1 MKSGYK
7 KYYEARAILEDFLT
21 KDLLGPVKE
30 NEIIEDTRPSDYYI
44 TGRLF
49 PQGKQILQAE
59 LEKTELESD
68 TEEAEQ
74 PLNLCYEYYPSSMA
88 VSFTVAAGIEK
99 LLVETEFAWYVPV
112 KKPSEKKRPE
122 YAWRRQHKK
131 VAVEISLGEKYRC
144 EELHNG
150 LELRV
155 YLQTEF
161 SDGTKTVT
169 VSLININESSD
180 LISDEAKTFFQPKIV
195 VKGVNG
201 EKKVFI
207 EKKMRVKMNRDPEM
221 LNLEMLYRHNKNFA
235 VGHGC
240 SVGWKQTGDYASEVW
255 SEFISGYELMQMEPA
270 MNVSRQTLSF
280 EFLGGKSVKKITDAL
295 TKIANQYEDW
305 INGVESEIKNLPDT
319 YKEVAKQN
327 VKNCRITLRRMREGI
342 KLLIDDQL
350 VFNAFQLVNQ
360 AMLRIRIKKHGVS
373 RKEQHGWYPFQLAF
387 ILQELC
393 SVADSENTDRDLVDL
408 LWFPTGGGKTEAY
421 LGLTALTI
429 FLRRMRAVKQNRP
442 GGGVT
447 VIMRYTLR
455 LLTLQQF
462 ERASALICA
471 CELIRRENQE
481 ILGTEEIAAGL
492 FVGPLT
498 PNKLAD
504 AEESLKKIQ
513 ENGFDALTEEDS
525 NPCQIHTCPW
535 CGGKIRPGNY
545 RVTAGKMVITCSDG
559 NCEFHDGLPVYL
571 IDEDLYNHKP
581 ALIVGTIDKFA
592 RMTWESKVGGLFG
605 LKTELLPP
613 ELIIQDELHLISG
626 PLGTIAGLYETAIDE
641 FCRRNNVKPKIIAS
655 TATIRNAGNQVLN
668 LYGRKLHQ
676 FPPQGIDI
684 RNSYFAVE
692 SSPDK
697 KPSRKYRG
705 IFTPGTS
712 GSTRMIRVYAVM
724 LFAVRY
730 LSAMGYDEKIIDSF
744 WTLTGYFNSLKQL
757 GGAVVNVIDDVNH
770 RYRYLFGTKFK
781 EFVPDN
787 MKVPDIQQPGELTSR
802 KKNSEIGE
810 TLKRL
815 EVGYP
820 NRDAFD
826 LVLAS
831 NMLSVGIDIGR
842 LGLMVLQGQPK
853 SNSEYIQ
860 ATSRVGRKTPGLVL
874 CMYDV
879 SRSRDRSHY
888 EQFLAYHSSLYK
900 YVEATSLTPFAER
913 ARDRA
918 LHAVLI
924 SLCRHLVDGLADND
938 DAVNIS
944 DYEDEVHEQM
954 KKILEKVKVVDASEY
969 QATEKHLLKILNHWK
984 SMAYNGALTYQRYG
998 QRGVTPLLTDN
1009 FAEESDSLPTLNSMR
1024 NVDVETEI
1032 LLEG

>member
-1 MKSGYK
+1 MDYQ
-7 KYYEARAILEDFLT
+7 KYYEARAVLEDFLI
-21 KDLLGPVKE
+21 KDLLGPVTE
-30 NEIIEDTRPSDYYI
+30 DEIIDTRPSDYYI

-49 PQGKQILQAE
+49 PQGKQILQTE
-59 LEKTELESD
+59 LEKNQLEGD
-68 TEEAEQ
+68 TEEADQ

-88 VSFTVAAGIEK
+88 ISFTVAAGIEK

-112 KKPSEKKRPE
+112 EKEKTSLRKWTE
-122 YAWRRQHKK
+122 YEWHRQYKK
-131 VAVEISLGEKYRC
+131 VATEISTCEKYRC
-144 EELHNG
+144 EKLHDG
-150 LELRV
+150 LELCV

-161 SDGTKTVT
+161 PDGTKTVT
-169 VSLININESSD
+169 VSLLNSNKSKD
-180 LISDEAKTFFQPKIV
+180 LISDEAMTFFQPKII

-201 EKKVFI
+201 EEKVFT
-207 EKKMRVKMNRDPEM
+207 EKKMRVKINRDPEM

-240 SVGWKQTGDYASEVW
+240 SVGWKQAGDYASCVW
-255 SEFISGYELMQMEPA
+255 SEFISEYELMQMEPA
-270 MNVSRQTLSF
+270 MIVSRETLSF
-280 EFLGGKSVKKITDAL
+280 EFLGNQTVEKITDAL
-295 TKIANQYEDW
+295 AETANQYESW
-305 INGVESEIKNLPDT
+305 IADIENGIKKLPDE
-319 YKEVAKQN
+319 YKGVAAEN
-327 VKNCRITLRRMREGI
+327 VKNCRKTLRRMRAGI
-342 KLLIDDQL
+342 KLLSDDRL
-350 VFNAFQLVNQ
+350 VFIAFQLVNQ
-360 AMLRIRIKKHGVS
+360 AMLRMRIKQHGVTG
-373 RKEQHGWYPFQLAF
+373 KERYGWYPFQLAF

-393 SVADSENTDRDLVDL
+393 SVADPANTDRDLVDL

-421 LGLTALTI
+421 LGLTAFTI
-429 FLRRMRAVKQNRP
+429 FLRRMKAVKENRL

-462 ERASALICA
+462 ERATALICA
-471 CELIRRENQE
+471 CELIRKENQE

-498 PNKLAD
+498 PNKLKD
-504 AEESLKKIQ
+504 AEKSLETIKKH
-513 ENGFDALTEEDS
+513 GFDALTEEDS
-525 NPCQIHTCPW
+525 NPCQILTCSW
-535 CGGKIRPGNY
+535 CGSKIRPVNY
-545 RVTAGKMVITCSDG
+545 EVTDSKMVIRCSDVD
-559 NCEFHDGLPVYL
+559 CDFRHGLPVYL
-571 IDEDLYNHKP
+571 VDEDLYNHKP
-581 ALIVGTIDKFA
+581 ALVVATIDKFA
-592 RMTWESKVGGLFG
+592 RMTWEPKVGNLFG

-626 PLGTIAGLYETAIDE
+626 PLGTIAGLYEIAIDE
-641 FCRRNNVKPKIIAS
+641 FCRRNNIKPKIIAS

-676 FPPQGIDI
+676 FPPQGTDI

-692 SSPDK
+692 SSSDK

-712 GSTRMIRVYAVM
+712 GHTRMIRVYAAM

-730 LSAMGYDEKIIDSF
+730 LSAKGYDKEVVDSF

-757 GGAVVNVIDDVNH
+757 GSAVVNVIDDVKH
-770 RYRYLFGTKFK
+770 RYRYLFGNKFK
-781 EFVPDN
+781 SFLPAD
-787 MKVPDIQQPGELTSR
+787 MKVPDLQIPGELTSR

-810 TLKRL
+810 TLKKL
-815 EVGYP
+815 EVSYP
-820 NRDAFD
+820 DPNAFD
-826 LVLAS
+826 IVLAS

-879 SRSRDRSHY
+879 TRSRDRSHY

-924 SLCRHLVDGLADND
+924 SLCRHLVDGLANNS
-938 DAVNIS
+938 DAANIS
-944 DYEDEVHEQM
+944 DYTAEVHEQIA
-954 KKILEKVKVVDASEY
+954 KILEKVKVIDESEY
-969 QATEKHLLKILNHWK
+969 EGTEKHLLSILEHWQYL
-984 SMAYNGALTYQRYG
+984 ADGGVLPYQRYYRNG
-998 QRGVTPLLTDN
+998 ATPLLTDN
-1009 FAEESDSLPTLNSMR
+1009 FGEESESLPTLNSMR